1 MLTGALRT
9 VREAP
14 GALGFLSA
22 LVRHGSFQLDRIPT
36 HLRRAERYRLYEL
49 ARTVRGPILEVGSYL
64 GASAG
69 AFALGLREQGGDV
82 AERRLYCVDTWQN
95 DAMSEGSRDTFAEF
109 RRNVRDFDD
118 MITVLRGRSV
128 DVARDF
134 RGSLGMVFIDGD
146 HSYEGVRADIE
157 AWLPKLR
164 KGGVAAFHDIGWAEG
179 VQRAVEE
186 HVLPRAKRHRRLANL
201 LWAWL

>member
-14 GALGFLSA
+14 AAVGFLSA
-22 LVRHGSFQLDRIPT
+22 LARHGSFQLDRIPT
-36 HLRRAERYRLYEL
+36 HLRRAERYRLYDL

-69 AFALGLREQGGDV
+69 TLALGLREQGGDV

-95 DAMSEGSRDTFAEF
+95 DTMSEGSRDTFAEF
-109 RRNVRDFDD
+109 RRNVRDFED

-128 DVARDF
+128 DVARNF
-134 RGSLGMVFIDGD
+134 RSPLGMLFVDGD
-146 HSYEGVRADIE
+146 HSYEGVTADIE

-164 KGGVAAFHDIGWAEG
+164 KGGVAVFHDIGWAEG
-179 VQRAVEE
+179 VQRAVRE
-186 HVLPRAKRHRRLANL
+186 HVLPRARRHRRLTNL